1 MANLGQQIDY
11 GAIVHIHG
19 GHPDYFTAMSSKY
32 PIIDFFLVV
41 KRLYSLSK
49 FDKENPLYGR
59 IFTPRVSAMRLSLTP
74 DSGLPLHPLNQV
86 LGVLPIADA
95 EDARTTQGD
104 ALPQ

>member
-1 MANLGQQIDY
+1 MGATLIILQQCLQNTQSLI
-11 GAIVHIHG
+11 
-19 GHPDYFTAMSSKY
+19 
-32 PIIDFFLVV
+32 FLVV